1 MSLFRAI
8 LTAAGAAA
16 ATAVIT
22 GSYFY
27 LFRSSAQK
35 QETTEEIAVTPVEE
49 DRQTVE
55 ERQAEAELTVDSDLC
70 ETKSLM
76 EEGEVYSPQ
85 EEGQVPAIIED
96 GPEAS
101 GLLQDTVLAKK
112 VEAEVIKEPDLCEEE
127 TEEGEVYSP
136 QEEGQ
141 APAIIED
148 APEAPGLLQ
157 DTVLAEEVE
166 AEVIMEPDLCEEKTE
181 KGEVYSPQEEDQAP
195 AIIEDGPEA
204 PGLLQDTVLAEE
216 VEAEVIME
224 PDLCEEE
231 TEKGEVYSPQEED
244 QAPAIIEDGP
254 EAPGLLQDTV
264 LAEKVEAEVIK
275 EPDLCEE
282 ETEEGIV
289 YSPHEEE
296 QAPQILEDQQT
307 LTSVDLAKDPP
318 SSSSDDGPTKKRFR
332 RRGTRGRGRKI
343 IYKNEVQ
350 APAIIEDGPE
360 APGLLQGSVVAKKV
374 ETEETQ
380 SVMEE
385 GEVKS
390 PQEEDQAPQILE
402 EPLTDVDL
410 SKDPPSSLSDDGPTK
425 KRFRRRGTRG
435 RGRKIIYKKDIGEER
450 SQRETTQ

>member
-55 ERQAEAELTVDSDLC
+55 ERQAEAELTVDPDLC
-70 ETKSLM
+70 ETESVM

-85 EEGQVPAIIED
+85 EEDQAPAIIED

-101 GLLQDTVLAKK
+101 GLLQDSVLAEK
-112 VEAEVIKEPDLCEEE
+112 VDAEVIMEPDRCEEETDEGEVYSLQEEGQVSAIIEDRPEASGLLQDSVLAEKVDAEVKIEPDLCEEE

-148 APEAPGLLQ
+148 
-157 DTVLAEEVE
+157 
-166 AEVIMEPDLCEEKTE
+166 
-181 KGEVYSPQEEDQAP
+181 
-195 AIIEDGPEA
+195 GPEA
-204 PGLLQDTVLAEE
+204 PGLLQGSV
-216 VEAEVIME
+216 V
-224 PDLCEEE
+224 
-231 TEKGEVYSPQEED
+231 
-244 QAPAIIEDGP
+244 
-254 EAPGLLQDTV
+254 
-264 LAEKVEAEVIK
+264 AEKVEAEVIK

-318 SSSSDDGPTKKRFR
+318 SSSSDDGPMKKRFR

-343 IYKNEVQ
+343 IYKNEGQ

-380 SVMEE
+380 WVVEE

-402 EPLTDVDL
+402 VPLTDVDL
-410 SKDPPSSLSDDGPTK
+410 SKDPPSSLSDDGPTE